1 MQNSSGTTIRDI
13 ARHAG
18 VSKATVSLVMNG
30 SPKVSAKTR
39 AEVWAVVHG
48 LDYHPSEEAR
58 KLAQRRWSS
67 LAVVPATSASPDSIE
82 SKV

>member
-13 ARHAG
+13 ARQAG

-48 LDYHPSEEAR
+48 LDYRPSEEAR

-67 LAVVPATSASPDSIE
+67 LAMAPAASE
-82 SKV
+82 SSEIH

>member
-13 ARHAG
+13 AREAG

-48 LDYHPSEEAR
+48 LHYRPSEEAR
-58 KLAQRRWSS
+58 KLAQRRWSN
-67 LAVVPATSASPDSIE
+67 LAMVPAAPESPDSTE
-82 SKV
+82 SKE